1 MKLLKVYNQV
11 LNEDMG
17 YENLSQIG
25 IDIPFNQLVIDKENL
40 SIAIQNI
47 KESRPS
53 RSKSKP
59 MQVARSNDGKYY
71 LLDGYHRFV
80 EAVVNGKNRTKGVL
94 LNKSYE
100 ELKKK
105 GMIGVACAGGVGDE
119 FCNNFKTTGSV
130 DMIKQ
135 AFSK

>member
-1 MKLLKVYNQV
+1 MRIFLPLRDWRKLSVR
-11 LNEDMG
+11 
-17 YENLSQIG
+17 I
-25 IDIPFNQLVIDKENL
+25 
-40 SIAIQNI
+40 
-47 KESRPS
+47 
-53 RSKSKP
+53 
-59 MQVARSNDGKYY
+59 
-71 LLDGYHRFV
+71 
-80 EAVVNGKNRTKGVL
+80 KGVL

-119 FCNNFKTTGSV
+119 FCNNFKTTGSI

>member
-1 MKLLKVYNQV
+1 
-11 LNEDMG
+11 
-17 YENLSQIG
+17 
-25 IDIPFNQLVIDKENL
+25 
-40 SIAIQNI
+40 
-47 KESRPS
+47 
-53 RSKSKP
+53 
-59 MQVARSNDGKYY
+59 
-71 LLDGYHRFV
+71 
-80 EAVVNGKNRTKGVL
+80 

-119 FCNNFKTTGSV
+119 FCNNFKTTGSI